1 MWILSGFQVQ
11 LKMINSN
18 EFKRKSFSGMRKELI
33 LFNFLSLLLLVST
46 ISKVQDTKRMIK
58 QKITRGVQE
67 ETTQKCQSN

>member
-18 EFKRKSFSGMRKELI
+18 EFKRKPFSGMRKELI

-46 ISKVQDTKRMIK
+46 ISKVQATKRMIK
-58 QKITRGVQE
+58 QKITRGARRNNTEMSV
-67 ETTQKCQSN
+67 